1 MRLIG
6 GQLFVKYTNRS
17 HYSKVKEIELQIQIK
32 ELELNNFKIA
42 NRKLEE
48 KLTKVTQERDE
59 AIANLNDL
67 VLAIKNNFY
76 LDANS

>member
-6 GQLFVKYTNRS
+6 AYLFVKYTNRS

-48 KLTKVTQERDE
+48 KLTKITQERDE
-59 AIANLNDL
+59 ATANLNDL

-76 LDANS
+76 LEANL